1 MTGWEYRSVA
11 IDVDAAIGSPVTVDA
26 NDELAALGA
35 DGWEAY
41 AAVPAA
47 LHGPGHYTLERM
59 VVLLKRAVD

>member
-1 MTGWEYRSVA
+1 MTRWEYRSVA
-11 IDVDAAIGSPVTVDA
+11 IDVNADIGGPVTVADS
-26 NDELAALGA
+26 DELAALGA

-59 VVLLKRAVD
+59 LVLLKRAVG